1 MSCSRAGPAAG
12 RSTERLV
19 AASAP
24 RGSLIH
30 RGLPRAHRTSRRHP
44 PSSPQSQP
52 GSASSGGRH
61 YAARLPRPRCGPA
74 AGRGLRGCQGQ
85 AEDHHPQVRR
95 GREEPE
101 SSLGAIC
108 AIALLQHACRRSDEA
123 TAPARSRRRTPW
135 PVPRPPL
142 PPTAAAAACSAAAC
156 RLLRRRKA
164 EKCDVKAE
172 NGDSVEVHY
181 LVRAPA
187 ISVGVNRWGQLNE
200 PGSRG
205 RSRGAVTRA
214 CCRLP
219 WRPNP
224 RAPPN
229 LRPPSHPPIHPPTTF
244 AALPTLAGHADRRQE
259 V

>member
-1 MSCSRAGPAAG
+1 MQRGYLV
-12 RSTERLV
+12 LV
-19 AASAP
+19 AALLLGAACVEAKEKLKITILKCAGAARSLRAAWERSALSRSSSTPAGAAMRPP
-24 RGSLIH
+24 RQYEAAA
-30 RGLPRAHRTSRRHP
+30 GLPGQCPDRR
-44 PSSPQSQP
+44 
-52 GSASSGGRH
+52 
-61 YAARLPRPRCGPA
+61 
-74 AGRGLRGCQGQ
+74 
-85 AEDHHPQVRR
+85 
-95 GREEPE
+95 
-101 SSLGAIC
+101 
-108 AIALLQHACRRSDEA
+108 CR
-123 TAPARSRRRTPW
+123 
-135 PVPRPPL
+135 
-142 PPTAAAAACSAAAC
+142 PTAAAAACSAAAC

-224 RAPPN
+224 RALPN
-229 LRPPSHPPIHPPTTF
+229 LRPPSHPPIHPPTTLV
-244 AALPTLAGHADRRQE
+244 ALLFLAGHADRRQE